1 LVIYLCVCV
10 VSKCFL
16 SALVET
22 DKSLKNNIN
31 MEMIAPIGR
40 PSSIGRVPF
49 ASLIALSITWIGVA
63 VFAAMNF
70 QAVNASLQQLRSVF
84 NAEIHWLNKVQLSF
98 IVSAVIM
105 FVFAGL
111 LTVIGALATGSTR
124 DRVYY
129 GWKARLGGRI
139 STALFLTLTY
149 LVHIF
154 WLAIFTVVVS
164 LCFVNCILKRLCAT
178 VPAYTVD
185 DCLDLSLFSVFFGD
199 MRSSETWKL
208 CGAALQQFCV
218 LTESANNYYIVSYFA
233 SLAVLLGLVHFMI
246 CLSANYAHIKDGF
259 KYSELK
265 EIQLIEETELK
276 RYPQRRFN

>member
-1 LVIYLCVCV
+1 MFFVHFA
-10 VSKCFL
+10 SR
-16 SALVET
+16 ET
-22 DKSLKNNIN
+22 EKNSKNNSN
-31 MEMIAPIGR
+31 MEMIAPVGR

-84 NAEIHWLNKVQLSF
+84 NAEIYWLNKVQLSF

-185 DCLDLSLFSVFFGD
+185 DCLDLNLFSVFFGD
-199 MRSSETWKL
+199 LKSTDNWKL